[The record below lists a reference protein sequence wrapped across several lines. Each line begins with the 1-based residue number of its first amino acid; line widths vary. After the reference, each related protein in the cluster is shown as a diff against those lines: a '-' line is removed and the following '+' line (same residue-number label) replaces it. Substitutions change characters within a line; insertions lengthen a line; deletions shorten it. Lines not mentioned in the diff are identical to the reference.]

1 MDIKP
6 LFKLMA
12 DKHASDMF
20 FSAGA
25 AVHIK
30 IEGQLHVVNQQIF
43 DANLV
48 KQAAYSLM
56 TEAQI
61 KTFEADWEL
70 NFGFGLLDLGR
81 FRVNVFRQRGSVAMV
96 VRYVKNSVPSLESL
110 GLPFVLQ
117 DLVLEKRG
125 LILVVGATGS
135 GKSTTL
141 ASLIDYR
148 NSNRA
153 GHILTIE
160 DPVEYMH
167 PHKKSIV
174 NQREVGVDTVSY
186 ENALMNAM
194 REAPDVLMIG
204 EIRDAETM
212 RQALMYTQSGHLCL
226 ATLHANNSYHALT
239 RILGMFPMENR
250 SHLLQDLSAGLRA
263 IISQRLVKGK
273 EGKRV
278 AAVEV
283 LFNTLYISELIQR
296 QEIDAIKEAMEQSMS
311 EGSETFERALFNL
324 YQAGKISMD
333 EALQNADSRSNLEW
347 LIKSSGKQS
356 AEEKAEIANNKYR
369 SKNNFDQITIM
380 PELLE

>member
-25 AVHIK
+25 PVHIK
-30 IEGQLHVVNQQIF
+30 IEGQLHAVNRQVF
-43 DANLV
+43 DAELV
-48 KQAAYSLM
+48 QQAAYSLM
-56 TEAQI
+56 SETQI
-61 KTFEADWEL
+61 KTFEADMEL
-70 NFGFGLLDLGR
+70 NFGFGLHELGR

-96 VRYVKNSVPSLESL
+96 IRYVKSSVPSLESL

-117 DLVLEKRG
+117 SLVLEKRG

-135 GKSTTL
+135 GKSTSL

-160 DPVEYMH
+160 DPVEYIH

-186 ENALMNAM
+186 EKALMNAM

-239 RILGMFPMENR
+239 RIVGMFPMENR
-250 SHLLQDLSAGLRA
+250 AHLLQDLAAGLRA
-263 IISQRLVKGK
+263 VISQRLVKGK
-273 EGKRV
+273 DGKRV

-283 LFNTLYISELIQR
+283 LLNTLYISELIQK
-296 QEIDAIKEAMEQSMS
+296 QEIDSIKEAMEQSMS

-324 YQAGKISMD
+324 YQAGKITTD
-333 EALQNADSRSNLEW
+333 EALHNADSRSNLEW
-347 LIKSSGKQS
+347 LIKSSGKQTP
-356 AEEKAEIANNKYR
+356 AERAEAASQKYK

>member
-12 DKHASDMF
+12 DKNASDMF

-25 AVHIK
+25 PVHIK
-30 IEGQLHVVNQQIF
+30 IEGQLHPINRQIF
-43 DANLV
+43 DDSLV
-48 KQAAYSLM
+48 QQAAYSLM
-56 TEAQI
+56 SEAQI
-61 KTFEADWEL
+61 KIFESTMEM
-70 NFGFGLLDLGR
+70 NFGFGMHDIGR

-96 VRYVKNSVPSLESL
+96 IRYLKNTVPSLESL
-110 GLPFVLQ
+110 GVPSVLQ

-153 GHILTIE
+153 GHILSIE
-160 DPVEYMH
+160 DPIEYVH
-167 PHKKSIV
+167 PHKKSLV
-174 NQREVGVDTVSY
+174 NQREVGVDTVSF
-186 ENALMNAM
+186 ETALMNAM

-212 RQALMYTQSGHLCL
+212 RQALMYTQSGHLCM

-239 RILGMFPMENR
+239 RIVGMFPMENR
-250 SHLLQDLSAGLRA
+250 THLLQDLAVGLRA
-263 IISQRLVKGK
+263 VISQRLVKGK
-273 EGKRV
+273 DGKRV

-283 LFNTLYISELIQR
+283 LLNTLYISELIQK

-324 YQAGKISMD
+324 YQAGKISLD
-333 EALQNADSRSNLEW
+333 EALLNADSRSNLEW

-356 AEEKAEIANNKYR
+356 PAERAEAANHKKT
-369 SKNNFDQITIM
+369 KNNFDQITIM

>member
-48 KQAAYSLM
+48 KQVAYSLM
-56 TEAQI
+56 SEDQI

-70 NFGFGLLDLGR
+70 NFGFGLQDLGR

-117 DLVLEKRG
+117 DLVLGNRG

-148 NSNRA
+148 NANRA

-160 DPVEYMH
+160 DPIEYMH

-186 ENALMNAM
+186 ESALMNAM
-194 REAPDVLMIG
+194 REAPDVMMIG

-239 RILGMFPMENR
+239 RILGMFPMDNR